1 MNLNCVMSEQTQ
13 KEILMR
19 TAKETQAMD
28 KAIAEAIA
36 KVYIMESMAKG
47 LSLKLHEGPDFP
59 TGIYGFNPADQ
70 YLFTYSSGVPDRIGR
85 SKYIIVSRSSGKVI
99 FAGFYGE

>member
-1 MNLNCVMSEQTQ
+1 MSEQAQ

-19 TAKETQAMD
+19 AAKETQEMD

-36 KVYIMESMAKG
+36 KVYIIESMAKG
-47 LSLKLHEGPDFP
+47 LSLTLHEGPDYP

-70 YLFTYSSGVPDRIGR
+70 YLFTYSSGSSTCIGR
-85 SKYIIVSRSSGKVI
+85 SNYIIVSRSSGRVI
-99 FAGFYGE
+99 SAGFYGE